1 MRSYELLQIMGLLQG
16 MNMEKAR
23 TNWIQLVQDFFHRIC
38 EGKTWLFV
46 HSFMVEDGV
55 SRYMFLGERTSMNQI

>member
-23 TNWIQLVQDFFHRIC
+23 TNWIQLVQDFFH
-38 EGKTWLFV
+38 
-46 HSFMVEDGV
+46 SFMVEDGV

>member
-16 MNMEKAR
+16 MNTEKAR
-23 TNWIQLVQDFFHRIC
+23 TNWIQL
-38 EGKTWLFV
+38 V

-55 SRYMFLGERTSMNQI
+55 SRYMFLGERTSMNQILYI